1 MYIIYPILYGD
12 CNKQMTFF
20 ATGLSTANS
29 ALISSVFMLIVPKK
43 TSYPSYSLWQF
54 DIAHVK
60 TYFNQL
66 TEYPF
71 FGGGKERGVLA
82 STAGSRMSE
91 VLFYLIH

>member
-1 MYIIYPILYGD
+1 MHIIYPILYGD

-71 FGGGKERGVLA
+71 FFGGEGEGG
-82 STAGSRMSE
+82 TG
-91 VLFYLIH
+91 